1 MPELE
6 DEAKRLYEDSY
17 GKKTYAD
24 YCDKND
30 TAHGRTVP
38 ETFSEMEFGHRPD
51 HDVESIYWVLL
62 ATLLRAEPRDPL
74 PDPNLTTYWKLY
86 NIFLTHTIR
95 KGDPWDTRSSL
106 FGLEDET
113 IRLALDPRLSS
124 LAPMLTEMA
133 RQVRPEYAYLQP
145 SQEHLHEAF
154 RRLLLRQIVEMG
166 DEVIPLKAGY
176 VRSLKHE
183 YYRGSAAEDD
193 SAVQRNVKAGSL
205 TYAEVAPQRP
215 LTSDYSIL

>member
-17 GKKTYAD
+17 GPGTYAD

-86 NIFLTHTIR
+86 NIFLTHTIER
-95 KGDPWDTRSSL
+95 GAPWDSRSL
-106 FGLEDET
+106 LLGLTDNT

-133 RQVRPEYAYLQP
+133 QQVRPEYAYLQP
-145 SQEHLHEAF
+145 SQEHLHEAM

-166 DEVIPLKAGY
+166 EDAIPLKVGY
-176 VRSLKHE
+176 VRSLEDE
-183 YYRGSAAEDD
+183 YFGDFRA
-193 SAVQRNVKAGSL
+193 
-205 TYAEVAPQRP
+205 TPQRIVRAQSFSNFEGAP
-215 LTSDYSIL
+215 

>member
-17 GKKTYAD
+17 GPGTYAD

-86 NIFLTHTIR
+86 NIFLTHTIER
-95 KGDPWDTRSSL
+95 GAPWDSRSL
-106 FGLEDET
+106 LLGLTDNT

-145 SQEHLHEAF
+145 AQEHLHEAM

-166 DEVIPLKAGY
+166 EDAIPLKVGY
-176 VRSLKHE
+176 VRSLEDE
-183 YYRGSAAEDD
+183 YFGDFRATP
-193 SAVQRNVKAGSL
+193 QRNVRAQSFSSFEG
-205 TYAEVAPQRP
+205 AP
-215 LTSDYSIL
+215 